1 MDDKEIFDNEEQGPE
16 LRALQDKAYTLWED
30 LDRESHQRKIP
41 HAGEAELFLRVVMAL
56 LKGENEADEYIQ
68 TKLRCAVGGL
78 GFDLQV
84 IPKENCGRSIYCPHH
99 DHSDDIVVRAILRE
113 RAARIQDKDS
123 FSNDLFP
130 PRDKK
135 H

>member
-1 MDDKEIFDNEEQGPE
+1 MDDRKEYLDEYDEVPLEKQGPE

-30 LDRESHQRKIP
+30 LDRESLQRKIP
-41 HAGEAELFLRVVMAL
+41 HAGEAELLLRVVMAL

-84 IPKENCGRSIYCPHH
+84 IPKENCGRNIKCPHH
-99 DHSDDIVVRAILRE
+99 DHSDDIVVRAILQE
-113 RAARIQDKDS
+113 RAAHIQRQ
-123 FSNDLFP
+123 L
-130 PRDKK
+130 RQ
-135 H
+135 

>member
-1 MDDKEIFDNEEQGPE
+1 MDDRKEYLYEYDEVSLEEQGPE

-30 LDRESHQRKIP
+30 LERESFQRKIP
-41 HAGEAELFLRVVMAL
+41 HAGEAELLLRVVMAL

-84 IPKENCGRSIYCPHH
+84 IPKENCGRNIKCPHH

-113 RAARIQDKDS
+113 RAAR
-123 FSNDLFP
+123 
-130 PRDKK
+130 KK
-135 H
+135 VMETE

>member
-1 MDDKEIFDNEEQGPE
+1 MDDQKEHLDEYDEVSVEEQGPE

-30 LDRESHQRKIP
+30 LDRESLQRKIP
-41 HAGEAELFLRVVMAL
+41 HAGEAELLLRVVMAL

-113 RAARIQDKDS
+113 RAARKREME
-123 FSNDLFP
+123 NE
-130 PRDKK
+130 
-135 H
+135 